1 MAHAEKN
8 MAAYDNRKHAGT
20 VNKAEL
26 CLLASRRPRPA
37 CRAAPLRDLRV
48 VPSFVGYADR

>member
-20 VNKAEL
+20 VNKANSLAGLSEAAPGVPSGP
-26 CLLASRRPRPA
+26 ASRP
-37 CRAAPLRDLRV
+37 
-48 VPSFVGYADR
+48 